1 MRAVAGVTEKA
12 DVYEHAVKLGAG
24 PEALAGFAEG
34 AVAEGR
40 ASTGRVYAAARR
52 VAEAQPYSAAAHN
65 ILGLA
70 CEARGDFMGAVAA
83 YKDGVDVLQD
93 NSNSQGMHCP
103 WTNVCHNELQ
113 MALSNLMCQQ

>member
-1 MRAVAGVTEKA
+1 M
-12 DVYEHAVKLGAG
+12 YEHALKLGAG

-52 VAEAQPYSAAAHN
+52 VVDAQPYSAAAHN

-70 CEARGDFMGAVAA
+70 CEGRGDFKGAVAA
-83 YKDGVDVLQD
+83 YKDGLDVVQD
-93 NSNSQGMHCP
+93 DKQAQGVHQLSA
-103 WTNVCHNELQ
+103 TNL
-113 MALSNLMCQQ
+113 LSMQRC